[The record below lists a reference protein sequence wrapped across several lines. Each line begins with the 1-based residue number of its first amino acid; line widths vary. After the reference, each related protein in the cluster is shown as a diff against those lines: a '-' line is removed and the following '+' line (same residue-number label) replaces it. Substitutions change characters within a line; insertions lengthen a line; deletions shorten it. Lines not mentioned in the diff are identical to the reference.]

1 MKYLIVGIGN
11 VGSQY
16 ELTRHNIGFRILDSL
31 SEKLESRFELDKS
44 AFYSEV
50 KYKGKSL
57 NLIKPS
63 NYVNNSGKSVN
74 YWSKLLKVKEENI
87 LVVLDDISIPFGQIR
102 IKKKG
107 SDGGHNGLKSI
118 NEYLNTTNYPR
129 LKFGIDNNFRP
140 GQQSNYV
147 LDSFSKE
154 ESKVIDIEIERATEI
169 ILSFCHIGIDRTM
182 NKYN

>member
-11 VGSQY
+11 IGDQY
-16 ELTRHNIGFRILDSL
+16 ELTRHNIGFRILDNL
-31 SEKLESRFELDKS
+31 SEKLESKFELDKS
-44 AFYSEV
+44 AFYSKV
-50 KYKGKSL
+50 KYRGKSL
-57 NLIKPS
+57 NLIKPL

-140 GQQSNYV
+140 GHQSNYV
-147 LDSFSKE
+147 LDRFSKE
-154 ESKVIDIEIERATEI
+154 EYKMINIEIEKATEI